1 MIPSTKSNLLLDQ
14 FNYQLN
20 QMREAFHQSG
30 RLEDSNSK
38 LDEITKLLCIEI
50 VSVYDKELQLQSLKD
65 INNENDETLVK
76 KLNSALVDASKS
88 KFLTNYDGESLLGP
102 NPMFNFSETEN
113 DLARKLVNIIVLT
126 FNGHIKDA
134 KQIKDFE
141 FLNEAFSH
149 FVRDNFRQNIE
160 DAQYMTPIEVVNYM
174 VSLGINSLKK
184 RGIKKPVVCDPSCG
198 VGSFLTHFYRMWIE
212 DGFKDVILVG
222 QDKVDRMARL
232 SLLNLYLFGIKKAH
246 ITRGNSLLSNSPL
259 DNYTN
264 KCDLII
270 TNPPFGARFNFDSSD
285 VQTKQYYP
293 NLSQLISGKN
303 NIVDSELMFLDRY
316 MSLLNP
322 EGTLLAVLPDS
333 VISSKGLPSLLRE
346 KLQNKYTIKSIT
358 ELPAVT
364 FAQAGTRTKTC
375 ILEIVKNN
383 ECSSYTVMSKIDS
396 LGFEVSSRKGVPY
409 KKEIGK
415 NELLDLTPLIRSIKD
430 QDLVDL
436 KVFSTNPSCVSISE
450 SRLISEG
457 WTPSHYSSKRIETL
471 KHFKDDAFDN
481 TFEVVTLDSIVSVPA
496 RNIKKIE
503 NIETQKCISVL
514 HIGDFG
520 ILNIRDMMAFD
531 PKTPGK
537 VCQKGD
543 LLFSK
548 INPRIPR
555 AVIVPELNYDLSCS
569 NEFEILRPKNGYSS
583 YEIMMLLLSDYSQNQ
598 IRSLTSGTSSSHN
611 RIKTKELLS
620 IKLPIPRKNTSA
632 RLNYEKSIKA
642 FTNANIQ
649 LNKAN
654 QTLFESWRELNDIF
668 I

>member
-232 SLLNLYLFGIKKAH
+232 
-246 ITRGNSLLSNSPL
+246 
-259 DNYTN
+259 
-264 KCDLII
+264 
-270 TNPPFGARFNFDSSD
+270 
-285 VQTKQYYP
+285 
-293 NLSQLISGKN
+293 
-303 NIVDSELMFLDRY
+303 
-316 MSLLNP
+316 
-322 EGTLLAVLPDS
+322 
-333 VISSKGLPSLLRE
+333 
-346 KLQNKYTIKSIT
+346 
-358 ELPAVT
+358 
-364 FAQAGTRTKTC
+364 
-375 ILEIVKNN
+375 
-383 ECSSYTVMSKIDS
+383 
-396 LGFEVSSRKGVPY
+396 
-409 KKEIGK
+409 
-415 NELLDLTPLIRSIKD
+415 
-430 QDLVDL
+430 
-436 KVFSTNPSCVSISE
+436 
-450 SRLISEG
+450 
-457 WTPSHYSSKRIETL
+457 
-471 KHFKDDAFDN
+471 
-481 TFEVVTLDSIVSVPA
+481 
-496 RNIKKIE
+496 
-503 NIETQKCISVL
+503 
-514 HIGDFG
+514 
-520 ILNIRDMMAFD
+520 
-531 PKTPGK
+531 
-537 VCQKGD
+537 
-543 LLFSK
+543 
-548 INPRIPR
+548 
-555 AVIVPELNYDLSCS
+555 
-569 NEFEILRPKNGYSS
+569 
-583 YEIMMLLLSDYSQNQ
+583 
-598 IRSLTSGTSSSHN
+598 
-611 RIKTKELLS
+611 
-620 IKLPIPRKNTSA
+620 
-632 RLNYEKSIKA
+632 
-642 FTNANIQ
+642 
-649 LNKAN
+649 
-654 QTLFESWRELNDIF
+654 
-668 I
+668 